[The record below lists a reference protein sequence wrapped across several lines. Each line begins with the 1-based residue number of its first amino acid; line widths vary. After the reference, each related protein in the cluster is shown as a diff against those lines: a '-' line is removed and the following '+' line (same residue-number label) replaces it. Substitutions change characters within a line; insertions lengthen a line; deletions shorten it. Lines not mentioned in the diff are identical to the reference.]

1 LRATYIE
8 RIVRL
13 GFGLLAS
20 ALLLTALLQLTPGA
34 PADPGISMRTA
45 RPVAELVG
53 PSLTLTLKSL
63 AVGLA
68 YALPLALLLGIPAGL
83 KPHSLLDRLLQ
94 APAVALMGVPAAV
107 GALLVIGSLALHG
120 PALSIPGAT
129 QVALLLML
137 AAWVARAVRN
147 GLADSR
153 TDGAPR
159 PWGKAVLLA
168 LGRVLQQTGNLLVIT
183 MVVTVAGGG
192 TGRSIWGL
200 VVQGVS
206 GRDLPVVY
214 AALWAII
221 PLVLVGHLAG
231 DLLVTAVAGD
241 GERPAGRISRS
252 WLVIGGLLMA
262 LLLIMPGLGGGQS
275 PEAMDIIQRNLP
287 PGPGH
292 PLGTDHL
299 GRDLLARAAAGTR
312 VSLTISAAATL
323 LALLPAA
330 ALATAGWAMGSWGMA
345 VLTPRTAVPNLFGPL
360 AAGLL
365 GALIF
370 RPSVAIL
377 ILFLGLASIP
387 SMAMAFRQLYQPGRT
402 VAPVQRALPAL
413 FGVLLLTLAQ
423 NLLAETTLSAMGF
436 GVQPPMASLGHLVGA
451 SMAYLR
457 AAPQGFWATLPGL
470 AGIVGLCLVGHGLA
484 GAGRENV

>member
-1 LRATYIE
+1 
-8 RIVRL
+8 
-13 GFGLLAS
+13 
-20 ALLLTALLQLTPGA
+20 
-34 PADPGISMRTA
+34 MRTA

-63 AVGLA
+63 GIGLA
-68 YALPLALLLGIPAGL
+68 FALPLALLLGIPAGL
-83 KPHSLLDRLLQ
+83 RPHSLLDRLLQ
-94 APAVALMGVPAAV
+94 APAVALMGVPAAA
-107 GALLVIGSLALHG
+107 GAMLAIGSLALHG
-120 PALSIPGAT
+120 PGLSIPGAT
-129 QVALLLML
+129 QVALTVML

-147 GLADSR
+147 GLTESR
-153 TDGAPR
+153 TGGAAV
-159 PWGKAVLLA
+159 PWGRAALLV

-183 MVVTVAGGG
+183 MVVTITGGG

-206 GRDLPVVY
+206 GRDIPVVY
-214 AALWAII
+214 GALWAII
-221 PLVLVGHLAG
+221 PIVLVGHLAG

-241 GERPAGRISRS
+241 GDRPAGRISRS
-252 WLVIGGLLMA
+252 WLVFGGLLVA
-262 LLLIMPGLGGGQS
+262 LLLIMPLVGGGQN
-275 PEAMDIIQRNLP
+275 PEVMDIVQRNLP

-299 GRDLLARAAAGTR
+299 GRDLLARAAAGAR
-312 VSLTISAAATL
+312 VSLTISVGATL

-330 ALATAGWAMGSWGMA
+330 ALATAGWAIGSWGLA
-345 VLTPRTAVPNLFGPL
+345 VLTPRTAVPNLFGPMV
-360 AAGLL
+360 AGLL
-365 GALIF
+365 GVLIF

-413 FGVLLLTLAQ
+413 FGVILLTLAQ

-436 GVQPPMASLGHLVGA
+436 GVQPPLASLGSLVGA
-451 SMAYLR
+451 AMAYLR
-457 AAPQGFWATLPGL
+457 SAPQGLWAALPGL
-470 AGIVGLCLVGHGLA
+470 AGIAGLLLVGHALA
-484 GAGRENV
+484 GIGREGV